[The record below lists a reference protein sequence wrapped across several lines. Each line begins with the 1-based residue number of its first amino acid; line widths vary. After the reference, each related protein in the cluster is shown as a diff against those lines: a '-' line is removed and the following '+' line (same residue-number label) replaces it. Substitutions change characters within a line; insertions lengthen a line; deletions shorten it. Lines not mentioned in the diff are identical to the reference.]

1 MNKIKNSLLSK
12 LYNNNKTKTRSY
24 SKIKTVLGIETS
36 CDDTAVAIVNTNRE
50 ILAESKYNQWIVHKK
65 IGSSKKNSNWSGGI
79 VPDLAK
85 KLHSEYLMVAVSDCI
100 EKMRNGW
107 SDIDAIAVTTR
118 PGLEI
123 CLWEGINFTKL
134 LLNVRKLP
142 IIPIHH
148 MEAHALTSRLFDP
161 TLKFPFLTLL
171 ISGGH
176 SLLVFVEDNE
186 RFYALGRSL
195 DSSPGFF
202 FN

>member
-1 MNKIKNSLLSK
+1 
-12 LYNNNKTKTRSY
+12 
-24 SKIKTVLGIETS
+24 
-36 CDDTAVAIVNTNRE
+36 
-50 ILAESKYNQWIVHKK
+50 
-65 IGSSKKNSNWSGGI
+65 
-79 VPDLAK
+79 
-85 KLHSEYLMVAVSDCI
+85 
-100 EKMRNGW
+100 
-107 SDIDAIAVTTR
+107 
-118 PGLEI
+118 
-123 CLWEGINFTKL
+123 
-134 LLNVRKLP
+134 
-142 IIPIHH
+142 